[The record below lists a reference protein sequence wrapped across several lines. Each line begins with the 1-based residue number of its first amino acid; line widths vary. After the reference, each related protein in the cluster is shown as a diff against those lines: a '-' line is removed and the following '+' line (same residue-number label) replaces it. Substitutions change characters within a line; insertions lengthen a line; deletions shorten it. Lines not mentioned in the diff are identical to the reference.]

1 MSSVFHSKQPWLLAT
16 SRPFCRCKIPDVFP
30 SEVNS
35 TVSSFTHSITSVA
48 SLKRPRYHQR
58 LFLDKMLKV
67 AGEKKSILTAA
78 TTTTAIQESL
88 HFLHT
93 LPCKGRKCFNFS
105 KPRTVR
111 QSALDALGLGDTLI
125 SSCSKVVRHIDPGV
139 ETVRLSLI
147 PSEKVSDGIILFS
160 PLITT

>member
-1 MSSVFHSKQPWLLAT
+1 
-16 SRPFCRCKIPDVFP
+16 
-30 SEVNS
+30 
-35 TVSSFTHSITSVA
+35 
-48 SLKRPRYHQR
+48 
-58 LFLDKMLKV
+58 MLKV

-78 TTTTAIQESL
+78 TTTTATQESL